1 MPKPQDSPV
10 DSLELQTSRL
20 LINTIPVVLTAIEP
34 RPMHCSLGRNLPES
48 SVFSSVLMGSNS
60 RQIFLFLII

>member
-1 MPKPQDSPV
+1 MPKPQESPV
-10 DSLELQTSRL
+10 DSLEPKTSCL
-20 LINTIPVVLTAIEP
+20 LIDTIPVVLITKET
-34 RPMHCSLGRNLPES
+34 RPMHCSLERSLPES